1 MASEIVIVDYGMGN
15 LNSVLRV
22 MNRMKVDCIVSSK
35 AEDILNSEKVILPG
49 VGHFQK
55 AMHNL
60 KELDLIEVLNE
71 AALNQRKPVLGICLG
86 MQLMTS
92 HSEEGNC
99 DGLGWFD
106 AKLTKFVTS
115 NQLKYKIPHMG
126 WNQISIQKPSPLMKN
141 IADKSEFYFVHSYRL
156 RVADAGDILNETDY
170 EEIFPS
176 AIEKNNLFGVQYHP
190 EKSHDAGAQLLRNFI
205 NL

>member
-15 LNSVLRV
+15 LNSVLRAL
-22 MNRMKVDCIVSSK
+22 NRMKVNCIVSSK

-55 AMHNL
+55 AMQNL
-60 KELDLIEVLNE
+60 KELGLIDVLNE
-71 AALNQRKPVLGICLG
+71 VALNQRKPILGICLG
-86 MQLMTS
+86 MQLMTK

-106 AKLTKFVTS
+106 ANLTKFVTS

-126 WNQISIQKPSPLMKN
+126 WNQTSICKSSSLMKD

-156 RVADAGDILNETDY
+156 RVADAGDILNQTDY
-170 EEIFPS
+170 EELFPS
-176 AIEKNNLFGVQYHP
+176 AIEKDNLFGVQYHP
-190 EKSHDAGAQLLRNFI
+190 EKSHDVGAQLLRNFI